1 MINLVYTAKT
11 NDLSPSGLAAA
22 VINKLYEFSGTLYEY
37 VFDEQFLR
45 DSNDLLTPK
54 VHTVNI
60 KSFFEHC
67 LGGKMLAFIRLSVL
81 FFAG

>member
-1 MINLVYTAKT
+1 
-11 NDLSPSGLAAA
+11 LSPSGLAAA

-67 LGGKMLAFIRLSVL
+67 FDGLFHSQSLKSFTVSTLGIYTT
-81 FFAG
+81 